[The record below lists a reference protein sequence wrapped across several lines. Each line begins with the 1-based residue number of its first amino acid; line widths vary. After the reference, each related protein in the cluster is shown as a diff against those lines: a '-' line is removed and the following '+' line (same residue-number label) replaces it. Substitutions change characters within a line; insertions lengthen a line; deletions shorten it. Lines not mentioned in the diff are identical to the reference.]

1 MLTCGTDVVDIA
13 RLQEALTRHGERF
26 LERVYTPRE
35 RLYARGRV
43 AELAARF
50 AAKEATAKALGV
62 GMRLLSPAGIGWHE
76 VEVLND
82 VYGKPY
88 VVLHGRAA
96 ELATRQGL
104 TEWSVSLTH
113 DGGLALAFVVAM
125 GGC

>member
-1 MLTCGTDVVDIA
+1 MLSCGTDIVEIA
-13 RLQEALTRHGERF
+13 RLQAAVERHGEAF
-26 LERVYTPRE
+26 LARVYTARE
-35 RLYARGRV
+35 RLYARDRV
-43 AELAARF
+43 SELAARF

-82 VYGKPY
+82 GFGKPY
-88 VVLHGRAA
+88 LVLSGRAA
-96 ELATRQGL
+96 ELAQQQGL

-125 GGC
+125 GR

>member
-1 MLTCGTDVVDIA
+1 MLSSGVDVVEIA
-13 RLQEALTRHGERF
+13 RVAEALARHGERF
-26 LERVYTPRE
+26 LARVYTPRE
-35 RLYARGRV
+35 RLYARERV

-62 GMRLLSPAGIGWHE
+62 GMRLLSPAGVGWHE

-82 VYGKPY
+82 AYGKPY
-88 VVLHGRAA
+88 LVLHGRAA
-96 ELATRQGL
+96 ELAARHGL

-125 GGC
+125 GG

>member
-1 MLTCGTDVVDIA
+1 MLSCGTDIVEIA
-13 RLQEALTRHGERF
+13 RLQAAVERHGEAF
-26 LERVYTPRE
+26 LARVYTARE

-43 AELAARF
+43 SELAARF

-82 VYGKPY
+82 SLGKPY
-88 VVLHGRAA
+88 LVLSGRAA
-96 ELATRQGL
+96 ELARQQGL

-113 DGGLALAFVVAM
+113 DGGLALAFVVAL
-125 GGC
+125 GR